1 MIGYCS
7 PSVLKSSTKETKVKI
22 KLRRRTKNHLKTM
35 YFGALCIGADF
46 TAGLLVLNILKKHKS
61 KANLIF
67 KDFQVDFLKRA
78 DSNIVFICNDHDI
91 INESVLKNLKFSKR
105 ENFTISVDAFNKKDE
120 IVSKFK
126 LTTSIK

>member
-7 PSVLKSSTKETKVKI
+7 PFVLKSSTKETKVKI
-22 KLRRRTKNHLKTM
+22 KLKRRTKNHLKTM
-35 YFGALCIGADF
+35 YFGALCVGADF

-78 DSNIVFICNDHDI
+78 DSDIVFICNDHDI
-91 INESVLKNLKFSKR
+91 INESVLKNLKFSER
-105 ENFTISVDAFNKKDE
+105 ENFTISVNAFNGKDE
-120 IVSKFK
+120 IVSNF
-126 LTTSIK
+126 IKNLEN

>member
-78 DSNIVFICNDHDI
+78 DSNIVFICNNHDI